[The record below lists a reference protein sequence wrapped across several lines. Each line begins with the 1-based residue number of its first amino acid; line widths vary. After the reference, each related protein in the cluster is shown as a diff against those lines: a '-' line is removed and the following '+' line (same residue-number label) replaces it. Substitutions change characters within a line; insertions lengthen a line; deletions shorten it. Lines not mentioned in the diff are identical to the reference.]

1 MSSAANSTSCFQSSN
16 EKFYEAPPSS
26 STANDLERA
35 PTPPLAG
42 PLILNHHPPT
52 WPKEWPAWATLIGC
66 FFLMFNSWGLVNA
79 YGTFA
84 SYYEEQL
91 LPGQDMLLLNLIGS
105 TQSFFVLALSFVVGR
120 LLDAGYSRYLIG
132 VGWVL
137 VTIGMFM
144 LSLCNGDGQFG
155 HGNYSLIWLTQG
167 FVTGLG
173 MACFFVSSSQI
184 VATWFIC
191 RKGAA
196 IGIVASGASISG
208 LVYPIMAKFLIREV
222 GFNKAVQYVSAVVCF
237 TSFLS
242 FWLATPNPAHTFRKP
257 EKWLDLRVWI
267 DKHAFQNAAFCWFMA
282 AIAFMFFGFYAIFFE
297 IEEWAANKGIGYK
310 GDGTH
315 PERRPKNAIR
325 TFYLLSIMNG
335 CSTVG
340 RISSAYLSDHFGALN
355 VHMVATLVASLLVL
369 LLWPFAS
376 TVAAA
381 IAFVILFGAV
391 SGAVIGLPPAS
402 VAFILGHNHIQQAKL
417 GQWTELPDRTDV
429 EWDLS
434 VLMFCVYG
442 NGEVVF

>member
-1 MSSAANSTSCFQSSN
+1 
-16 EKFYEAPPSS
+16 
-26 STANDLERA
+26 
-35 PTPPLAG
+35 
-42 PLILNHHPPT
+42 
-52 WPKEWPAWATLIGC
+52 
-66 FFLMFNSWGLVNA
+66 MFNSWGLVNA

-84 SYYEEQL
+84 SYYEDQL
-91 LPGQDMLLLNLIGS
+91 LPGHDMLLLNLVGS
-105 TQSFFVLALSFVVGR
+105 TQSFFVLALSFIVGR

-184 VATWFIC
+184 VATWFIS

-208 LVYPIMAKFLIREV
+208 LVYPMMVKFLIGKV

-257 EKWLDLRVWI
+257 ERWLDLRVWI

-297 IEEWAANKGIGYK
+297 IEEWAASKGIGYK

-315 PERRPKNAIR
+315 PEQRPKNAIR

-355 VHMVATLVASLLVL
+355 VHMVASLLASLLVL

-402 VAFILGHNHIQQAKL
+402 VAFILGHNHVQQAKL
-417 GQWTELPDRTDV
+417 GQWTELPDRTVV

-434 VLMFCVYG
+434 VLMLCMYG
-442 NGEVVF
+442 NSEAVF

>member
-1 MSSAANSTSCFQSSN
+1 MSLELTPCSRPPRFLTHETQQCWRSQSHGAPVVRQAVAESKSDLKKKALGKLSCLSSISQELEQEYMLQTFFHFYSTLPDYHCTVVSITLATFNYLSTRDTVNMSSAANSTSCFQSSN

-173 MACFFVSSSQI
+173 MACFFVSSSQSSSTTLHRLYRRALAENYHSCGD
-184 VATWFIC
+184 V
-191 RKGAA
+191 
-196 IGIVASGASISG
+196 
-208 LVYPIMAKFLIREV
+208 VYL
-222 GFNKAVQYVSAVVCF
+222 Q
-237 TSFLS
+237 
-242 FWLATPNPAHTFRKP
+242 
-257 EKWLDLRVWI
+257 
-267 DKHAFQNAAFCWFMA
+267 
-282 AIAFMFFGFYAIFFE
+282 
-297 IEEWAANKGIGYK
+297 
-310 GDGTH
+310 
-315 PERRPKNAIR
+315 ERRRNWHR
-325 TFYLLSIMNG
+325 
-335 CSTVG
+335 
-340 RISSAYLSDHFGALN
+340 
-355 VHMVATLVASLLVL
+355 SLR
-369 LLWPFAS
+369 S
-376 TVAAA
+376 
-381 IAFVILFGAV
+381 
-391 SGAVIGLPPAS
+391 
-402 VAFILGHNHIQQAKL
+402 
-417 GQWTELPDRTDV
+417 
-429 EWDLS
+429 
-434 VLMFCVYG
+434 
-442 NGEVVF
+442 